1 MDFYK
6 QKDFIREIIE
16 KVIYSTNKIIVFFKF
31 DLNKLKGFIEIG
43 YFNNKEELLK
53 YSYSKSNCGN
63 NNDDISNNSNIINIT
78 IEEECYLLKG
88 TSSNKY
94 NNGKIGLININENN
108 NLIVRDFAYA
118 WKYKQMYESGISVK
132 DIAKTEK
139 LSLRTLYK
147 YFSLAYLSPNIVNK
161 LLSGKINIS
170 INKLHELASKSID
183 FQKQEELFNI

>member
-1 MDFYK
+1 M
-6 QKDFIREIIE
+6 
-16 KVIYSTNKIIVFFKF
+16 T
-31 DLNKLKGFIEIG
+31 
-43 YFNNKEELLK
+43 
-53 YSYSKSNCGN
+53 
-63 NNDDISNNSNIINIT
+63 
-78 IEEECYLLKG
+78 
-88 TSSNKY
+88 
-94 NNGKIGLININENN
+94 ININENN

-170 INKLHELASKSID
+170 INKLHELASKSMD